1 VIAWSMAEMQT
12 DPSGANLA
20 AFAITLICG
29 AVIIYSIWLSAVT
42 LAFKAVDIG
51 DLMQILN
58 GVYEAGRWPVT
69 IYPIWLRTSLT
80 VVIPLAFAI
89 TVPAELI
96 SERVD
101 WWWLLVA
108 MGVAIAAFWVSRWI
122 WRSGIRNYSGAS
134 A

>member
-1 VIAWSMAEMQT
+1 MAFT
-12 DPSGANLA
+12 
-20 AFAITLICG
+20 ITLICG

-58 GVYEAGRWPVT
+58 GVYEAGRWPVS

-89 TVPAELI
+89 TVPAEII
-96 SERVD
+96 SERAD
-101 WWWLLVA
+101 WWWLLIA
-108 MGVAIAAFWVSRWI
+108 MAVAIAAFWVSRWI
-122 WRSGIRNYSGAS
+122 WRWGIRNYSGAS